1 MGYTGLKP
9 ADTQTIAQGP
19 ADIRDEIQGLATGQV
34 VNAGTLKGYVP
45 GNASGNIAVSNG
57 TVCTGLNA
65 DKLDGNDASAFA
77 TAGHTHAA
85 ATTSSNGLMSNTDK
99 TKLDGIAAG
108 AEVNQNSF
116 GNIAAGGVTIQ
127 ADAKSDTLSFA
138 AGTGVTLSG
147 NATTDTVT
155 ITVTQD
161 GHSHAAATTGA
172 AGFMAA
178 ADKSKLD
185 GIAAGAEVNQNAFST
200 VVAGGASIAADGKAD
215 TLTINAGSGIT
226 IAGDATNDALSIAVT
241 PNGHTHSDAS
251 TGAAGFVTPAMV
263 TKLNGIAAGAQTNQ
277 SAFSNVLVGGTTIA
291 ADAPTDT
298 LELIAGPNI
307 ALTPNATNDSV
318 TIGVTGT
325 VAAAA
330 YATSAGSAPAN
341 GGTATNATNLT
352 GTAPICGYSQ
362 GGSVSYTGIG
372 GPQIMGSAS
381 NAAMLS
387 LHRAGAYA
395 VNFGLD
401 TDNQLKVGGWSMGNV
416 SHTIMHSGN
425 IGGQSVNYAN
435 SAGSAPANGG
445 TATVSNWSARLAA
458 TGYAMGSYNVQA
470 TFDGARWF
478 LRGYS
483 GDTYYS
489 ECRVGKADYADSAG
503 TVPNDSH
510 THTAATVPTTAYD
523 AAHSFAKNGY
533 ERFSNGF
540 MMQWGVI
547 TATGYGFAS
556 VTFPIAFPNACFIVL
571 NTINN
576 TSHASDIRGVYNIT
590 NIGAMI
596 GYEEGARWFALGW

>member
-77 TAGHTHAA
+77 AAGHTHAA

-291 ADAPTDT
+291 ADAATDT
-298 LELIAGPNI
+298 LELIAGSNI

-318 TIGVTGT
+318 TIGVIGTIATASTLATARTINGVSFNGSANITIADATKLPLTGGTITGDVVVPTGNRNTGIFGTYDSTKTQHIWSMGTAYKNAADGSNFGNLYGLAYKYGGPAGGHGVYLVNNGVAYCGIGTNLWTSGT
-325 VAAAA
+325 VYEA
-330 YATSAGSAPAN
+330 
-341 GGTATNATNLT
+341 GTALNTRYLGISANAASAAKLATARTISLT
-352 GTAPICGYSQ
+352 GDVT
-362 GGSVSYTGIG
+362 
-372 GPQIMGSAS
+372 GSAS
-381 NAAMLS
+381 FDGSTNAS
-387 LHRAGAYA
+387 
-395 VNFGLD
+395 
-401 TDNQLKVGGWSMGNV
+401 
-416 SHTIMHSGN
+416 I
-425 IGGQSVNYAN
+425 
-435 SAGSAPANGG
+435 
-445 TATVSNWSARLAA
+445 TATV
-458 TGYAMGSYNVQA
+458 V
-470 TFDGARWF
+470 
-478 LRGYS
+478 
-483 GDTYYS
+483 
-489 ECRVGKADYADSAG
+489 
-503 TVPNDSH
+503 NDSH
-510 THTAATVPTTAYD
+510 SHTASTLPAVRDSVAVISGTIAHGTLLPLPAGFTAAQCTWIISRVRSGWKGTVLTGNAWDDDDDEYCYVDDSRIVQCYHYNGSTLYPGTANYLV
-523 AAHSFAKNGY
+523 
-533 ERFSNGF
+533 
-540 MMQWGVI
+540 MGVK
-547 TATGYGFAS
+547 
-556 VTFPIAFPNACFIVL
+556 
-571 NTINN
+571 
-576 TSHASDIRGVYNIT
+576 
-590 NIGAMI
+590 
-596 GYEEGARWFALGW
+596 